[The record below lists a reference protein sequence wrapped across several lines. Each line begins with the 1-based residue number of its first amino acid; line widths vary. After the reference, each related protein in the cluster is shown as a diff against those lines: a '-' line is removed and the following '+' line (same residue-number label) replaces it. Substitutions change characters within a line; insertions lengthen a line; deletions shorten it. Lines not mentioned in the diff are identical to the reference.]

1 MRKKAIS
8 LLTTAALIV
17 GTSGSVAV
25 AQSVALAENTSG
37 EQWENLSSDER
48 EALNKLS
55 ESEFE
60 KFCQLSDD
68 DQKSRLREL
77 VSEMKAEKAA
87 EAEKKAAEEAAKA
100 EQEKKDAE
108 EAAGTESTDGEDTE
122 GSDEGDGD
130 EGETPETPDVP
141 GDGTDEGDEGDSEEG
156 DGSDAE
162 TPDVP
167 NPDEGDEGDEGETP
181 ENPDEGDEG
190 DEGEDPVVP
199 PAEGDDQ
206 TPTAPEPG
214 QTTPDT
220 SATETPKPE
229 VKPSTSQPKPADKE
243 ENNNKTTEPIPDSGT
258 YTPKHYSLNA
268 TTEMFIAI
276 IGEQARELA
285 QENDL
290 YASVMIAQAILESG
304 SGNSGLAQA
313 PNFNLFG
320 IKGFYEGNSVVM
332 RTTEFDSHGNPYTL
346 LARFRAYDGYAA
358 SLADYADLLANGLDG
373 FYAGAWKSNAETPA
387 EACDFLEGR
396 YATSPTYSEKLQDL
410 IATYDLERFDKPL
423 KWEYVDT
430 YEMQATD
437 PETGE
442 LLFDE
447 EGEPVMEQR
456 TVADL
461 LSEVTSHLGTPYV
474 WGGADPITGFDCSG
488 LMQYSLRE
496 AMGVEIPR
504 TTYFQWRLG
513 ETVQFDELQ
522 PGDLLFFNNDG
533 DIHHVAMYLGDGYYI
548 HAPHT
553 GDVVRVTAMED
564 NMPSFAQR
572 VLPTKP
578 VALQVKAPTPDELL
592 DEARMAAGIK

>member
-1 MRKKAIS
+1 MRTKAIS

-55 ESEFE
+55 ASEFE
-60 KFCQLSDD
+60 KFCQLSDA
-68 DQKSRLREL
+68 DQKARLSKL
-77 VSEMKAEKAA
+77 VSDMKAQQKAEE
-87 EAEKKAAEEAAKA
+87 EAAKKAAEEAAAKA
-100 EQEKKDAE
+100 EQEKLDAE
-108 EAAGTESTDGEDTE
+108 EAAGDKGDAAEGEDGAE
-122 GSDEGDGD
+122 GETPDVPETPDGGD
-130 EGETPETPDVP
+130 EGETPETPEGP
-141 GDGTDEGDEGDSEEG
+141 DGGDEGDVPETP
-156 DGSDAE
+156 E
-162 TPDVP
+162 TPDT
-167 NPDEGDEGDEGETP
+167 PDTP
-181 ENPDEGDEG
+181 DAPDTD
-190 DEGEDPVVP
+190 DDGEDPEVP
-199 PAEGDDQ
+199 PVDGPADE
-206 TPTAPEPG
+206 PTAP
-214 QTTPDT
+214 TP
-220 SATETPKPE
+220 EQPKPE
-229 VKPSTSQPKPADKE
+229 APAVDETAKPEPKPAPAEPKPEDKQ
-243 ENNNKTTEPIPDSGT
+243 ENSNKTTEPIPDSGT

-276 IGEQARELA
+276 IGEQARQLA

-332 RTTEFDSHGNPYTL
+332 RTTEFNSRGESYTL
-346 LARFRAYDGYAA
+346 LARFRAYDGYAD

-373 FYAGAWKSNAETPA
+373 YYSGAWKSNAETPA

-423 KWEYVDT
+423 SWEYVDT

-496 AMGVEIPR
+496 AMGVDIPR
-504 TTYFQWRLG
+504 TTYFQWRVG
-513 ETVQFDELQ
+513 ETVQFDDLQ
-522 PGDLLFFNNDG
+522 PGDLLFFDNDG

-592 DEARMAAGIK
+592 DEARMEAGIK

>member
-1 MRKKAIS
+1 MRTKAIS

-25 AQSVALAENTSG
+25 AQSVAMAENTSG

-48 EALNKLS
+48 EALNRLS
-55 ESEFE
+55 EGEFE
-60 KFCQLSDD
+60 SFCQLDD
-68 DQKSRLREL
+68 SAQKAKLKQL
-77 VSEMKAEKAA
+77 VADMNAEKAA
-87 EAEKKAAEEAAKA
+87 QAEADKKA
-100 EQEKKDAE
+100 
-108 EAAGTESTDGEDTE
+108 TEDTASKDVE
-122 GSDEGDGD
+122 QAEDNTTDNTE
-130 EGETPETPDVP
+130 EGETPDTS
-141 GDGTDEGDEGDSEEG
+141 GTDEGEEP
-156 DGSDAE
+156 E
-162 TPDVP
+162 TPGTGE
-167 NPDEGDEGDEGETP
+167 DEDP
-181 ENPDEGDEG
+181 ENPGSGE
-190 DEGEDPVVP
+190 EGEDPVTPGTGEGEDPVTP
-199 PAEGDDQ
+199 PVDPADPAEPVDPAD
-206 TPTAPEPG
+206 PVDPVDPAEPAEPEAPEPEAPAEEV
-214 QTTPDT
+214 T
-220 SATETPKPE
+220 KPE
-229 VKPSTSQPKPADKE
+229 VQPAPEQPKAE
-243 ENNNKTTEPIPDSGT
+243 EKAENPNKTTEPIPDSGT

-276 IGEQARELA
+276 IGEQARQLA
-285 QENDL
+285 QDNDL

-304 SGNSGLAQA
+304 SGNSKLAQA

-320 IKGFYEGNSVVM
+320 IKGFYEGDSVVM
-332 RTTEFDSHGNPYTL
+332 RTTEYDSHGEPYTL
-346 LARFRAYDGYAA
+346 LARFRAYDGYAD
-358 SLADYADLLANGLDG
+358 SLADYADLLANGLNG
-373 FYAGAWKSNAETPA
+373 FYSGAWKSNAETPA

-430 YEMQATD
+430 YEKQAVD

-442 LLFDE
+442 LMFDE
-447 EGEPVMEQR
+447 ENQPIMEEC

-522 PGDLLFFNNDG
+522 PGDLLFFNRDG

-578 VALQVKAPTPDELL
+578 MALQVKAPTPDELL

>member
-1 MRKKAIS
+1 MRTKAIS

-25 AQSVALAENTSG
+25 AQSVAMAENTTG

-48 EALNKLS
+48 EALNRLS
-55 ESEFE
+55 EGEFE
-60 KFCQLSDD
+60 SFCQLDD
-68 DQKSRLREL
+68 SAQKAKLKQL
-77 VSEMKAEKAA
+77 VADMNAEKAA
-87 EAEKKAAEEAAKA
+87 QAEADKKA
-100 EQEKKDAE
+100 
-108 EAAGTESTDGEDTE
+108 TEDTASKDVE
-122 GSDEGDGD
+122 QAEDNTTDNTE
-130 EGETPETPDVP
+130 EGETPDTSGTDKGEEPETP
-141 GDGTDEGDEGDSEEG
+141 GTG
-156 DGSDAE
+156 
-162 TPDVP
+162 
-167 NPDEGDEGDEGETP
+167 EGEDP
-181 ENPDEGDEG
+181 ENPGSGE
-190 DEGEDPVVP
+190 EGEDPVTPGTGEGEDPVTP
-199 PAEGDDQ
+199 PTEDPAEPAE
-206 TPTAPEPG
+206 PTEPAAPE
-214 QTTPDT
+214 TPV
-220 SATETPKPE
+220 APKPE
-229 VKPSTSQPKPADKE
+229 APATDTAKPEVQPAPEQPKAE
-243 ENNNKTTEPIPDSGT
+243 EKAENPNKTTEPIPDSGT

-276 IGEQARELA
+276 IGEQARQLA
-285 QENDL
+285 QDNDL

-304 SGNSGLAQA
+304 SGNSKLAQA

-320 IKGFYEGNSVVM
+320 IKGFYEGDSVVM
-332 RTTEFDSHGNPYTL
+332 RTTEYDSHGEPYTL
-346 LARFRAYDGYAA
+346 LARFRAYDGYAD
-358 SLADYADLLANGLDG
+358 SLADYADLLANGLNG
-373 FYAGAWKSNAETPA
+373 FYSGAWKSNAETPA

-430 YEMQATD
+430 YEKQAVD

-442 LLFDE
+442 LMFDE
-447 EGEPVMEQR
+447 ENQPIMEEC

-522 PGDLLFFNNDG
+522 PGDLLFFNRDG

>member
-1 MRKKAIS
+1 MRTKAIS

-25 AQSVALAENTSG
+25 AQSVAMAENTSG

-48 EALNKLS
+48 EALNRLS
-55 ESEFE
+55 EGEFE
-60 KFCQLSDD
+60 SFCQLDD
-68 DQKSRLREL
+68 SAQKAKLKQL
-77 VSEMKAEKAA
+77 VTDMNAEKAAKA
-87 EAEKKAAEEAAKA
+87 EAEKKAAEEAAAKA
-100 EQEKKDAE
+100 EAEKKAAE
-108 EAAGTESTDGEDTE
+108 EAAAKDA
-122 GSDEGDGD
+122 
-130 EGETPETPDVP
+130 
-141 GDGTDEGDEGDSEEG
+141 
-156 DGSDAE
+156 AE
-162 TPDVP
+162 TPDA
-167 NPDEGDEGDEGETP
+167 EGEEGNGEGEGSDTP
-181 ENPDEGDEG
+181 DIPGTGE
-190 DEGEDPVVP
+190 EGEDPDNPGSGEEGEDPETPPVDP
-199 PAEGDDQ
+199 ADPAEPADPAD
-206 TPTAPEPG
+206 PADPVDPAEPAEPEAPEPEAPAEEV
-214 QTTPDT
+214 T
-220 SATETPKPE
+220 KPE
-229 VKPSTSQPKPADKE
+229 VQPAPEQPKAE
-243 ENNNKTTEPIPDSGT
+243 EKAENPNKTTEPIPDSGT

-276 IGEQARELA
+276 IGEQARQLA
-285 QENDL
+285 QDNDL

-304 SGNSGLAQA
+304 SGNSKLAQA

-320 IKGFYEGNSVVM
+320 IKGFYEGDSVVM
-332 RTTEFDSHGNPYTL
+332 RTTEYDSHGEPYTL
-346 LARFRAYDGYAA
+346 LARFRAYDGYAD
-358 SLADYADLLANGLDG
+358 SLADYADLLANGLNG
-373 FYAGAWKSNAETPA
+373 FYSGAWKSNAETPA

-430 YEMQATD
+430 YEKQAVD

-442 LLFDE
+442 LMFDE
-447 EGEPVMEQR
+447 ENQPIMEEC

-522 PGDLLFFNNDG
+522 PGDLLFFNRDG

>member
-1 MRKKAIS
+1 MRTKAIS

-25 AQSVALAENTSG
+25 AQSVAMAENTSG

-48 EALNKLS
+48 EALNRLS
-55 ESEFE
+55 EGEFE
-60 KFCQLSDD
+60 SFCQLDD
-68 DQKSRLREL
+68 SAQKAKLKQL
-77 VSEMKAEKAA
+77 VADMNAEKAA
-87 EAEKKAAEEAAKA
+87 QAEADKKA
-100 EQEKKDAE
+100 
-108 EAAGTESTDGEDTE
+108 TEDTASKDVE
-122 GSDEGDGD
+122 QAEDNTTDNTE
-130 EGETPETPDVP
+130 EGETPDTSGTDKGEEPETP
-141 GDGTDEGDEGDSEEG
+141 GTG
-156 DGSDAE
+156 
-162 TPDVP
+162 
-167 NPDEGDEGDEGETP
+167 EGENP
-181 ENPDEGDEG
+181 ENPGSGE
-190 DEGEDPVVP
+190 EGEDPVTPGTGEGEDPETPPVDP
-199 PAEGDDQ
+199 GDPAEPADPAD
-206 TPTAPEPG
+206 PADPVDPAEPAEPEAPEPEAPAEEV
-214 QTTPDT
+214 T
-220 SATETPKPE
+220 KPE
-229 VKPSTSQPKPADKE
+229 VQPAPEQPKAE
-243 ENNNKTTEPIPDSGT
+243 EKAENPNKTTEPIPDSGT

-276 IGEQARELA
+276 IGEQARQLA
-285 QENDL
+285 QDNDL

-304 SGNSGLAQA
+304 SGNSKLAQA

-320 IKGFYEGNSVVM
+320 IKGFYEGDSVVM
-332 RTTEFDSHGNPYTL
+332 RTTEYDSHGEPYTL
-346 LARFRAYDGYAA
+346 LARFRAYDGYAD
-358 SLADYADLLANGLDG
+358 SLADYADLLANGLNG
-373 FYAGAWKSNAETPA
+373 FYSGAWKSNAETPA

-430 YEMQATD
+430 YEKQAVD

-442 LLFDE
+442 LMFDE
-447 EGEPVMEQR
+447 ENQPIMEEC

-522 PGDLLFFNNDG
+522 PGDLLFFNRDG

>member
-1 MRKKAIS
+1 MRTKAIS

-25 AQSVALAENTSG
+25 AQSVAMAENTSG

-48 EALNKLS
+48 EALNRLS
-55 ESEFE
+55 EGEFE
-60 KFCQLSDD
+60 SFCQLDD
-68 DQKSRLREL
+68 SAQKAKLKQL
-77 VSEMKAEKAA
+77 VTDMNAEKAARA
-87 EAEKKAAEEAAKA
+87 EAEKKAAEEAAAKA
-100 EQEKKDAE
+100 EAEKKAAE
-108 EAAGTESTDGEDTE
+108 EAAAKDAAETPGAEGEEGNGEGE
-122 GSDEGDGD
+122 GSD
-130 EGETPETPDVP
+130 TPDIP
-141 GDGTDEGDEGDSEEG
+141 GT
-156 DGSDAE
+156 
-162 TPDVP
+162 
-167 NPDEGDEGDEGETP
+167 GE
-181 ENPDEGDEG
+181 
-190 DEGEDPVVP
+190 EGEDPDNPGSGEEGEDPETPPVDP
-199 PAEGDDQ
+199 ADPADPAEPVDPAD
-206 TPTAPEPG
+206 PADPVDPAEPAEPEAPEPEAPAEEV
-214 QTTPDT
+214 T
-220 SATETPKPE
+220 KPE
-229 VKPSTSQPKPADKE
+229 VQPAPEQPKAE
-243 ENNNKTTEPIPDSGT
+243 EKAENPNKTTEPIPDSGT

-276 IGEQARELA
+276 IGEQARQLA
-285 QENDL
+285 QDNDL

-304 SGNSGLAQA
+304 SGNSKLAQA

-320 IKGFYEGNSVVM
+320 IKGFYEGDSVVM
-332 RTTEFDSHGNPYTL
+332 RTTEYDSHGEPYTL
-346 LARFRAYDGYAA
+346 LARFRAYDGYAD
-358 SLADYADLLANGLDG
+358 SLADYADLLANGLNG
-373 FYAGAWKSNAETPA
+373 FYSGAWKSNAETPA

-430 YEMQATD
+430 YEKQAVD

-442 LLFDE
+442 LMFDE
-447 EGEPVMEQR
+447 ENQPIMEEC

-522 PGDLLFFNNDG
+522 PGDLLFFNRDG

>member
-1 MRKKAIS
+1 M
-8 LLTTAALIV
+8 TTAALIV
-17 GTSGSVAV
+17 GTSGSVAI
-25 AQSVALAENTSG
+25 AQSVALAENTNG
-37 EQWENLSSDER
+37 DQWEDLSSDER
-48 EALNKLS
+48 EALNRLS
-55 ESEFE
+55 EDEFQS
-60 KFCQLSDD
+60 FCQLNESE
-68 DQKSRLREL
+68 QKAKLKQL
-77 VSEMKAEKAA
+77 VSDMNAEKAA
-87 EAEKKAAEEAAKA
+87 EAEKKAAEDAA
-100 EQEKKDAE
+100 AE
-108 EAAGTESTDGEDTE
+108 EVADDNEQVPEE
-122 GSDEGDGD
+122 GSDTAGAEGNE
-130 EGETPETPDVP
+130 EGEEGNEEGEEGEEGESPDTPDVP
-141 GDGTDEGDEGDSEEG
+141 GT
-156 DGSDAE
+156 
-162 TPDVP
+162 
-167 NPDEGDEGDEGETP
+167 GE
-181 ENPDEGDEG
+181 
-190 DEGEDPVVP
+190 EGEDPVDPGDGEEGEDPATPPVDP
-199 PAEGDDQ
+199 SEPAE
-206 TPTAPEPG
+206 PTEPAEPVVPEAPEPEAPAEEV
-214 QTTPDT
+214 TNP
-220 SATETPKPE
+220 ETQPAPE
-229 VKPSTSQPKPADKE
+229 QPKAE
-243 ENNNKTTEPIPDSGT
+243 EEAQNPNKTTEPIPDSGT

-276 IGEQARELA
+276 IGEQARQLA
-285 QENDL
+285 QDNDL

-304 SGNSGLAQA
+304 SGNSKLAQA

-320 IKGFYEGNSVVM
+320 IKGFYEGDSVVM
-332 RTTEFDSHGNPYTL
+332 RTTEYDSHGEPYTL
-346 LARFRAYDGYAA
+346 LARFRAYDGYAD

-373 FYAGAWKSNAETPA
+373 FYSGAWKSNAETPA

-430 YEMQATD
+430 YEKQAVD

-442 LLFDE
+442 LMFDE
-447 EGEPVMEQR
+447 EHQPIMEEC

-488 LMQYSLRE
+488 LMQYSIRE

>member
-1 MRKKAIS
+1 MRTKAIS

-25 AQSVALAENTSG
+25 AQSVAMAENTSG

-48 EALNKLS
+48 EALNRLS
-55 ESEFE
+55 EGEFE
-60 KFCQLSDD
+60 SFCQLDD
-68 DQKSRLREL
+68 SAQKAKLKQL
-77 VSEMKAEKAA
+77 VTDMNAEKAARA
-87 EAEKKAAEEAAKA
+87 EAEKKAAEEAAAKA
-100 EQEKKDAE
+100 EAEKKAAE
-108 EAAGTESTDGEDTE
+108 EAAAKDA
-122 GSDEGDGD
+122 
-130 EGETPETPDVP
+130 
-141 GDGTDEGDEGDSEEG
+141 
-156 DGSDAE
+156 AE
-162 TPDVP
+162 TPDA
-167 NPDEGDEGDEGETP
+167 EGEEGNGEGEGSDTP
-181 ENPDEGDEG
+181 DIPGTGE
-190 DEGEDPVVP
+190 EGEDPDNPGSGEEGEDPETPPVDP
-199 PAEGDDQ
+199 ADPAEPVDPAD
-206 TPTAPEPG
+206 PADPVDPAEPAEPEAPEPEAPAEEV
-214 QTTPDT
+214 T
-220 SATETPKPE
+220 KPE
-229 VKPSTSQPKPADKE
+229 VQPAPEQPKAE
-243 ENNNKTTEPIPDSGT
+243 EKAENPNKTTEPIPDSGT

-276 IGEQARELA
+276 IGEQARQLA
-285 QENDL
+285 QDNDL

-304 SGNSGLAQA
+304 SGNSKLAQA

-320 IKGFYEGNSVVM
+320 IKGFYEGDSVVM
-332 RTTEFDSHGNPYTL
+332 RTTEYDSHGEPYTL
-346 LARFRAYDGYAA
+346 LARFRAYDGYAD
-358 SLADYADLLANGLDG
+358 SLADYADLLANGLNG
-373 FYAGAWKSNAETPA
+373 FYSGAWKSNAETPA

-430 YEMQATD
+430 YEKQAVD

-442 LLFDE
+442 LMFDE
-447 EGEPVMEQR
+447 ENQPIMEEC

-522 PGDLLFFNNDG
+522 PGDLLFFNRDG

>member
-25 AQSVALAENTSG
+25 AQSVAMAENTSG

-55 ESEFE
+55 ESDFE
-60 KFCQLSDD
+60 KFCQLNDAE
-68 DQKSRLREL
+68 QKSKLKQL
-77 VSEMKAEKAA
+77 VADMNAEKVAKA
-87 EAEKKAAEEAAKA
+87 EAEKKAAEEAA
-100 EQEKKDAE
+100 E
-108 EAAGTESTDGEDTE
+108 EAAAKAEADKQAAEENKDAV
-122 GSDEGDGD
+122 
-130 EGETPETPDVP
+130 EGETPEVP
-141 GDGTDEGDEGDSEEG
+141 GTDEGEDSENPGTGEEG
-156 DGSDAE
+156 E
-162 TPDVP
+162 NPENP
-167 NPDEGDEGDEGETP
+167 NPGDEGEEP
-181 ENPDEGDEG
+181 ENPGTGE
-190 DEGEDPVVP
+190 EGEDPVTP
-199 PAEGDDQ
+199 PADD
-206 TPTAPEPG
+206 PTDPAEPAEPAAPE
-214 QTTPDT
+214 TPE
-220 SATETPKPE
+220 APKPE
-229 VKPSTSQPKPADKE
+229 APAPETAKPEAKPVPEQPKQE
-243 ENNNKTTEPIPDSGT
+243 EKAENPNKTTEPIPDSGT
-258 YTPKHYSLNA
+258 YTPKHYSLNV

-276 IGEQARELA
+276 IGEQARQLA
-285 QENDL
+285 QDNDL

-332 RTTEFDSHGNPYTL
+332 RTTEYDAHGEPYTL
-346 LARFRAYDGYAA
+346 LARFRAYSGYAD
-358 SLADYADLLANGLDG
+358 SLADYADLLAHGLDG
-373 FYAGAWKSNAETPA
+373 FYAGAWKSNADTPA

-430 YEMQATD
+430 YEMQAVD

-442 LLFDE
+442 LMFDE
-447 EGEPVMEQR
+447 EGQPVMEER
-456 TVADL
+456 TIADL

>member
-1 MRKKAIS
+1 MRTKAIS

-25 AQSVALAENTSG
+25 AQSVAMAENTSG

-48 EALNKLS
+48 EALNRLS
-55 ESEFE
+55 EGEFE
-60 KFCQLSDD
+60 SFCQLDD
-68 DQKSRLREL
+68 SAQKAKLKQL
-77 VSEMKAEKAA
+77 VTDMNAEKAARA
-87 EAEKKAAEEAAKA
+87 EAEKKAAEEAAAKA
-100 EQEKKDAE
+100 EAEKKAAE
-108 EAAGTESTDGEDTE
+108 EAAAKDA
-122 GSDEGDGD
+122 
-130 EGETPETPDVP
+130 
-141 GDGTDEGDEGDSEEG
+141 
-156 DGSDAE
+156 AE
-162 TPDVP
+162 TPDA
-167 NPDEGDEGDEGETP
+167 EGEEGNGEGEGSDTP
-181 ENPDEGDEG
+181 DIPGTGE
-190 DEGEDPVVP
+190 EGEDPDNPGSGEEGEDPETPPVDP
-199 PAEGDDQ
+199 ADPAEPVDPAD
-206 TPTAPEPG
+206 PADPVDPAEPAEPEAPEPEAPAEEV
-214 QTTPDT
+214 T
-220 SATETPKPE
+220 KPE
-229 VKPSTSQPKPADKE
+229 VQPAPEQPKAE
-243 ENNNKTTEPIPDSGT
+243 EKAENPNKTTEPIPDSGT

-276 IGEQARELA
+276 IGEQARQLA
-285 QENDL
+285 QDNDL

-304 SGNSGLAQA
+304 SGNSKLAQA

-320 IKGFYEGNSVVM
+320 IKGFYEGDSVVM
-332 RTTEFDSHGNPYTL
+332 RTTEYDSHGEPYTL
-346 LARFRAYDGYAA
+346 LARFRAYDGYAD
-358 SLADYADLLANGLDG
+358 SLADYADLLANELNG
-373 FYAGAWKSNAETPA
+373 FYSGAWKSNAETPA

-430 YEMQATD
+430 YEKQAVD

-442 LLFDE
+442 LMFDE
-447 EGEPVMEQR
+447 ENQPIMEEC

-522 PGDLLFFNNDG
+522 PGDLLFFNRDG

>member
-1 MRKKAIS
+1 MRTKAIS

-25 AQSVALAENTSG
+25 AQSVAMAENTSG

-48 EALNKLS
+48 EALNRLS
-55 ESEFE
+55 EGEFE
-60 KFCQLSDD
+60 SFCQLDD
-68 DQKSRLREL
+68 SAQKAKLKQL
-77 VSEMKAEKAA
+77 VADMNAEKAA
-87 EAEKKAAEEAAKA
+87 QVEADKKA
-100 EQEKKDAE
+100 
-108 EAAGTESTDGEDTE
+108 TEDTASKDVE
-122 GSDEGDGD
+122 QAEDNTTDNTE
-130 EGETPETPDVP
+130 EGETPDTSGTDKGEEPETP
-141 GDGTDEGDEGDSEEG
+141 GTG
-156 DGSDAE
+156 
-162 TPDVP
+162 
-167 NPDEGDEGDEGETP
+167 EGEDP
-181 ENPDEGDEG
+181 ENPGSGE
-190 DEGEDPVVP
+190 EGEDPVTPGTGEGEDPVTP
-199 PAEGDDQ
+199 GTGEGEDPVTPPTEDPAEPAEP
-206 TPTAPEPG
+206 TEPTAPE
-214 QTTPDT
+214 TPV
-220 SATETPKPE
+220 APKPE
-229 VKPSTSQPKPADKE
+229 APATDTAKPEVQPAPEQPKAE
-243 ENNNKTTEPIPDSGT
+243 EKAENPNKTTEPIPDSGT

-276 IGEQARELA
+276 IGEQARQLA
-285 QENDL
+285 QDNDL

-304 SGNSGLAQA
+304 SGNSKLAQA

-320 IKGFYEGNSVVM
+320 IKGFYEGDSVVM
-332 RTTEFDSHGNPYTL
+332 RTTEYDSHGEPYTL
-346 LARFRAYDGYAA
+346 LARFRAYDGYAD
-358 SLADYADLLANGLDG
+358 SLADYADLLANGLNG
-373 FYAGAWKSNAETPA
+373 FYSGAWKSNAETPA

-430 YEMQATD
+430 YEKQAVN

-442 LLFDE
+442 LMFDE
-447 EGEPVMEQR
+447 ENQPIMEEC

-522 PGDLLFFNNDG
+522 PGDLLFFNRDG